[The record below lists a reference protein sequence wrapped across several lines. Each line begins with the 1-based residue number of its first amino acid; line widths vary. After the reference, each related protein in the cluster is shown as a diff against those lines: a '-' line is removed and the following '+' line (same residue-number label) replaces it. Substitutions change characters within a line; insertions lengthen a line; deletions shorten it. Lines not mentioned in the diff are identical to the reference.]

1 LEQKETRKVF
11 DLYGDLSEWDVSN
24 LTNMND
30 MFAFA
35 WSFNGDLSE
44 WNVSKVTNGISY
56 GWLGRHRTSK

>member
-1 LEQKETRKVF
+1 VF

-24 LTNMND
+24 VTNMND